1 MVKQM
6 SMRDKIDLH
15 SKRFLE
21 TPNRVDALFHSHG
34 RFALTRSGV
43 SSISLPTLILSSETQ
58 RGGIHRQPLRQEHI
72 EPRPPLFGMPLMPE
86 RDTQKRCVA
95 M

>member
-1 MVKQM
+1 
-6 SMRDKIDLH
+6 MRDRIDLQD
-15 SKRFLE
+15 KRFFE
-21 TPNRVDALFHSHG
+21 TPNWVDVLIHSHG
-34 RFALTRSGV
+34 YFTLTRGGV
-43 SSISLPTLILSSETQ
+43 SYISLPTLILSSETQ

-86 RDTQKRCVA
+86 RDTQERCVA